1 MEIRRKTIRLN
12 DLVEG
17 YVDKGNEGVEGLS
30 GTLDI
35 RPPYQRE
42 FVYGDDRQQAVVDS
56 VISGFP
62 LGIMYWVDREDGTY
76 EVLDGQERILSICN
90 FQNRGFSLKHSGK
103 PIYFDG
109 MTFEEQEAFK
119 L

>member
-62 LGIMYWVDREDGTY
+62 
-76 EVLDGQERILSICN
+76 
-90 FQNRGFSLKHSGK
+90 
-103 PIYFDG
+103 
-109 MTFEEQEAFK
+109 
-119 L
+119 